1 MKLTSMFDQ
10 RLVSKLALKGN
21 FLQPLALGFFLN
33 WLQLIKDNK
42 QISPRFL
49 GCAVYVSLVS
59 FLSGPVRAYQRIRY
73 RKAFQK
79 ARIRQAPTFILG
91 HWRSGTTHLH
101 NLLCQDRRF

>member
-10 RLVSKLALKGN
+10 RLVSKLAQKGN

-49 GCAVYVSLVS
+49 GRAVYVSLVS